1 MNKEVQLK
9 MIPNLWKKEINLE
22 TMDNLKKLWNT
33 IKEHWLS
40 PQKIRERDPYQ
51 LQKFSTELAGSIN
64 IIINTSNLF
73 NVTSMN

>member
-1 MNKEVQLK
+1 

-22 TMDNLKKLWNT
+22 TMDNLKKLWNA

-40 PQKIRERDPYQ
+40 PKKIRERDHYQ
-51 LQKFSTELAGSIN
+51 LQKFSTELAGNIN

-73 NVTSMN
+73 NVSSMN